1 MEELEQL
8 RQEIDRLDKIIA
20 ENIKMR
26 LKIGH
31 LIGTCKK
38 KNSLPLE
45 NKEREEEVIRQFTGI
60 AGPNTRPIIEAI
72 ITATKEQ
79 ESRSA
84 PGLRIED

>member
-1 MEELEQL
+1 MEELIQL

-45 NKEREEEVIRQFTGI
+45 NKEREEEVIRNFTHT
-60 AGPNTRPIIEAI
+60 AGADTRPIIQAI
-72 ITATKEQ
+72 IKATKEQ